1 MLGGGIPRQS
11 LRSWIEVLPGI
22 DARLGQV
29 GRAKAIPRDVL
40 VERPPAAGDLF
51 VLAYDE
57 ASRLY
62 FETVL
67 VKRKPRLLCQGQLF
81 SLELEPEGAY
91 PKLSELFVK
100 GNPVLLAGLEEV
112 RRMQKAGTS
121 PAELVAE
128 LEERDASTPLARLPG
143 YGDLRER
150 VRAEGGRPGRR
161 QLGLEFCR

>member
-1 MLGGGIPRQS
+1 MMLGGGIPRQS

-81 SLELEPEGAY
+81 SLESTDA
-91 PKLSELFVK
+91 
-100 GNPVLLAGLEEV
+100 
-112 RRMQKAGTS
+112 
-121 PAELVAE
+121 PAPAPSLTALGVGSST
-128 LEERDASTPLARLPG
+128 ASIRYTTPLPG
-143 YGDLRER
+143 VDRSTGQD
-150 VRAEGGRPGRR
+150 VVF
-161 QLGLEFCR
+161 EFPVQE